1 MTSGNIR
8 KFGRK
13 GYESIS
19 RDMLQDKRLTFRDIG
34 LLSHLA
40 SHDTN
45 NFTIYK
51 TALYSRHEK
60 ESRSVVTKAWN
71 NLMSC
76 GYIVQYRKRTGQS
89 YDYQYIFSTM
99 AFSIEDL
106 EEIEHEMTSAG
117 YDFYVAKSTI
127 DVIKDL
133 VEDSNS
139 ISDVQQWIVDKSKY
153 EIDKKVEQKEQ
164 VQSDDFGVSIY
175 DSPNPKSG
183 VSNINTPKNV
193 STTGFSGVSIGNSS
207 QTAVLRTVNIKNIE
221 EEEEDLNGQVEKL
234 IAEMNGSKSELP
246 EWEHGSEIQIVY
258 DLLLSHNFPRK
269 DATMISNQIDKQF
282 DNLYIPECIVAQ
294 IDWCVHKLET
304 ENIYNLPYYF
314 LQGLVQKVAV
324 SSVSC
329 GVESTNIRDR
339 FLNAYSKTKTLPS
352 KKVPLHNWIKNGMY
366 E

>member
-51 TALYSRHEK
+51 TALYNRHEK

-76 GYIVQYRKRTGQS
+76 GYIVQYRKRSGKT
-89 YDYQYIFSTM
+89 YDYQYVFSTM
-99 AFSIEDL
+99 AFSLEDL
-106 EEIEHEMTSAG
+106 QEIEHEMTNAG
-117 YDFYVAKSTI
+117 YTFYVAKSTI
-127 DVIKDL
+127 DVIQDL
-133 VEDSNS
+133 VDKSES
-139 ISDVQQWIVDKSKY
+139 ISAVQQWIIDKSNYK
-153 EIDKKVEQKEQ
+153 IDKKVEQTEQ
-164 VQSDDFGVSIY
+164 VESSDFGVSIY
-175 DSPNPKSG
+175 DSPSDKFG
-183 VSNINTPKNV
+183 VSNNNTSKNS
-193 STTGFSGVSIGNSS
+193 STTPFLGVSIMNSS
-207 QTAVLRTVNIKNIE
+207 QSTVLRTVNKKNIE

-234 IAEMNGSKSELP
+234 IQQMNSSKSELP
-246 EWEHGSEIQIVY
+246 EWEHESEVKIVY
-258 DLLLSHNFPRK
+258 NLLRSHKFPEK
-269 DATMISNQIDKQF
+269 DAVMIVSQIDKQF

-304 ENIYNLPYYF
+304 ESIYNLPYYF

-324 SSVSC
+324 SSISC
-329 GVESTNIRDR
+329 GVDATNMRDR
-339 FLNAYSKTKTLPS
+339 FLNAYSKTNTLQS
-352 KKVPLHNWIKNGMY
+352 KNVPLHNWIESGIY
-366 E
+366 S